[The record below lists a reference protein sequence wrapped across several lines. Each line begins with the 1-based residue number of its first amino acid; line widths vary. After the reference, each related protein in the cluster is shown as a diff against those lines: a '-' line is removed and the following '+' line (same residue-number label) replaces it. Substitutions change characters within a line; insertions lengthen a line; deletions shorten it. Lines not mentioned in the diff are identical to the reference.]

1 MEVYFYI
8 GLTMWCIEDAD
19 VEMEENI
26 KMIIL
31 EEMGSIT
38 IWKQLRPPFFVFYLN
53 VLVSE

>member
-8 GLTMWCIEDAD
+8 GMTMWCIEDAD